1 MNQLVNYSQQSFIGR
16 NRPSTPEEHS
26 SCINEAH
33 LLVQIGFALI
43 RIIII
48 GDGLWLLIL
57 IIRIVGNYYE
67 YVYLPPWEGKSI
79 GNSSAL
85 NKSVMNPSNQMG
97 LVISTVDGQKKQIDH
112 NRMGFH

>member
-16 NRPSTPEEHS
+16 NRPSAPEEHS

-57 IIRIVGNYYE
+57 IIRIVENYYE
-67 YVYLPPWEGKSI
+67 YVYLPP
-79 GNSSAL
+79 
-85 NKSVMNPSNQMG
+85 
-97 LVISTVDGQKKQIDH
+97 
-112 NRMGFH
+112 